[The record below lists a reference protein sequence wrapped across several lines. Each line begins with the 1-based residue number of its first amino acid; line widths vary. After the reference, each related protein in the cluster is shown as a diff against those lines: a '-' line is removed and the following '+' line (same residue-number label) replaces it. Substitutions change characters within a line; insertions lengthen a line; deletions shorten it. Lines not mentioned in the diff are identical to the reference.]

1 VHEAEGAPPAPYL
14 GQPARRSRLAIA
26 SLALGILG
34 IASQVLDVLA
44 FRLPIASSVVYLWWI
59 GLVGP
64 ILALKFGWAAKREID
79 YEGTVGGRGIAIAGI
94 VLGWIGVA
102 IVILAV
108 VLFMILISSI
118 SVGSP

>member
-1 VHEAEGAPPAPYL
+1 VHEAGAAPPASQVEQQAP
-14 GQPARRSRLAIA
+14 RSRLAIA

-44 FRLPIASSVVYLWWI
+44 FWLPIASSVVYLWWI
-59 GLVGP
+59 GVVAP
-64 ILALKFGWAAKREID
+64 ILALKCGWAAKREID
-79 YEGTVGGRGIAIAGI
+79 YEGTVGGRRIAIAGI

-108 VLFMILISSI
+108 VLFLILISSI
-118 SVGSP
+118 